1 MAKEKFERTK
11 PHVNIGTIGHVDH
24 GKTTLTAAITT
35 VLAKAGL
42 SEVKSF
48 DQIDNAPEE
57 KERGIT
63 INTAH
68 VEYETANRHYAHVDC
83 PGHADY
89 VKNMVTGAAQMDG
102 AIIVVAAT
110 DGPMPQ
116 TREHILLARQV
127 NVPRL
132 VVFLNKC
139 DMVDDEEMFDLVE
152 MEMRDLLSTYEYDG
166 DETPIIRGSALGA
179 LNGEPEWEAKVKEVL
194 DGAIRNT
201 GLGNYVFQVL
211 IPTEKVMSV
220 RNGKKV
226 VKEKNLY
233 SGYVFVECILTGEV
247 LYELRNTTNVIDFLR
262 GRGKNAAP
270 EALRESEVLRMMGTA
285 DEMID
290 PTDEGN
296 DYMVGETVKVT
307 FGPFSGFSG
316 TIEEVNRERK
326 KLKVMVKIF
335 GRKTPLEL
343 ENSQV
348 ERE

>member
-1 MAKEKFERTK
+1 MAEELKKAWYVLRA
-11 PHVNIGTIGHVDH
+11 IS
-24 GKTTLTAAITT
+24 GK
-35 VLAKAGL
+35 
-42 SEVKSF
+42 
-48 DQIDNAPEE
+48 
-57 KERGIT
+57 
-63 INTAH
+63 
-68 VEYETANRHYAHVDC
+68 
-83 PGHADY
+83 
-89 VKNMVTGAAQMDG
+89 
-102 AIIVVAAT
+102 
-110 DGPMPQ
+110 
-116 TREHILLARQV
+116 
-127 NVPRL
+127 
-132 VVFLNKC
+132 
-139 DMVDDEEMFDLVE
+139 
-152 MEMRDLLSTYEYDG
+152 
-166 DETPIIRGSALGA
+166 
-179 LNGEPEWEAKVKEVL
+179 EAKVKEVL

-285 DEMID
+285 DDMID
-290 PTDEGN
+290 AAEEGN